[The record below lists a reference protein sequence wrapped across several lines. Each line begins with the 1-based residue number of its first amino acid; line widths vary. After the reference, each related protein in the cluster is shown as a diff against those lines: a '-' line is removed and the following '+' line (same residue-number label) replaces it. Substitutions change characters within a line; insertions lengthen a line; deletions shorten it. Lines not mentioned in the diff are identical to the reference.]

1 MGHHNDNRRKL
12 PLEAAS
18 IPGKAREAVE
28 TLAEGLRVRN
38 YSPVETAT
46 PEQLATV
53 VVEATATQ
61 PAPTRAALLTPTP
74 LPPNPALVTHQNLQA
89 SFVQGM
95 SHHSGCVRR
104 NWFIPGVET
113 FISTQM
119 MMFLRCTL
127 GFFGFRKKPVPDQ
140 AVRTVLIVGLGNP
153 GREYRGNRHNIGFM
167 FIDQLCETMNVR
179 LSRVQSKALI
189 GSGLMGDSKIVL
201 AKPQTF
207 MNNSG
212 QAIAALVR
220 FYKIP
225 LDQLLVVHDD
235 LDLPLGNAANAPGRR
250 CGRPKRP
257 GVDHP
262 VTGDT
267 GVPTPAPRYR
277 APTGPHGTF
286 GVCPSEFFAG
296 RAANCQDRIETGG

>member
-1 MGHHNDNRRKL
+1 
-12 PLEAAS
+12 
-18 IPGKAREAVE
+18 
-28 TLAEGLRVRN
+28 
-38 YSPVETAT
+38 
-46 PEQLATV
+46 
-53 VVEATATQ
+53 
-61 PAPTRAALLTPTP
+61 
-74 LPPNPALVTHQNLQA
+74 
-89 SFVQGM
+89 
-95 SHHSGCVRR
+95 
-104 NWFIPGVET
+104 
-113 FISTQM
+113 
-119 MMFLRCTL
+119 L

-235 LDLPLGNAANAPGRR
+235 LDLPLGTLRMRPGGGAGGQKGLGSTIQLLGTQEFPRLRLGIGRPPGRME
-250 CGRPKRP
+250 PSAYVLQNFSQDEQQIVQIVLKRAVEAAQVFVEK
-257 GVDHP
+257 GLEQSMNQFN
-262 VTGDT
+262 
-267 GVPTPAPRYR
+267 
-277 APTGPHGTF
+277 GT
-286 GVCPSEFFAG
+286 VADE
-296 RAANCQDRIETGG
+296 